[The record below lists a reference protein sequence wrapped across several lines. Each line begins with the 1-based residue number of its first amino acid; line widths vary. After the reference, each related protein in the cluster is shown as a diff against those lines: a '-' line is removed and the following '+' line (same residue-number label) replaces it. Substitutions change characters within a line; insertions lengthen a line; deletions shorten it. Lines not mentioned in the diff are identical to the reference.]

1 MTVKELLNF
10 FEVYYGEKYTG
21 LFLDTMAEYL
31 KDGTDEFLS
40 AVGKVMVLRFSRIY
54 NKVPCPADIEKYI
67 DEIYKAMSAPNHYL
81 PEPAESA
88 ATPEE
93 ALEWLKEIKEIISGG
108 TGPTAKPLNKLFDGI
123 EAANA

>member
-10 FEVYYGEKYTG
+10 FEIYYGEKYTG

-54 NKVPCPADIEKYI
+54 NKVPCPADIEKYLG
-67 DEIYKAMSAPNHYL
+67 EIYEVMSAPKPFL
-81 PEPAESA
+81 PEPEKQY

-93 ALEWLKEIKEIISGG
+93 AREWLKEIKDKLNRG
-108 TGPTAKPLNKLFDGI
+108 TGPLAGVMI
-123 EAANA
+123 EAIGGE